1 MRGIFPISK
10 VHMYQFSLERH
21 SCVSSC
27 ECFFSMLR
35 FDKLKRFYPS
45 EYDKQVLFL
54 QEKLDFTLKLEL
66 LRLWQQMSRQMQG
79 FLTKST
85 SFLSC
90 HTIAAMKT
98 LVLV

>member
-1 MRGIFPISK
+1 
-10 VHMYQFSLERH
+10 
-21 SCVSSC
+21 
-27 ECFFSMLR
+27 MLR

-79 FLTKST
+79 LFYEMNLNFFLPFTV
-85 SFLSC
+85 
-90 HTIAAMKT
+90 AAMKT
-98 LVLV
+98 LALA